1 MHRYLAFVCYIF
13 FVGITSVVC
22 AKTTTENSD
31 VVMPHTEVLAYAKDL
46 IKQGHLDD
54 AKKALLL
61 KPYNKKELEIERL
74 YLLAQIATM
83 EKRYDDAIDIY
94 YYILN
99 YEPNIPKIRFL
110 LAELYLNQESW
121 FRADYY
127 YRSALASKELPDDI
141 QDRVL
146 KAIYYIRQNKNWNVW
161 VNFGIAPDNNINNA
175 SSGEQCVMTELGI
188 VCNTLDSPDKSV
200 GFNFSAGGDYEFK
213 LSDHWR
219 FRNEFVAYTS
229 TYDDKEYNDVYL
241 AYAGG
246 AKYVYQFGD
255 IFAGVTTSKRFVGNK
270 SYNKS
275 IGVRLDMNHDFT
287 QKMTGNFQAYY
298 SPTFYDSYK
307 MLDGNLTGTRTRLIY
322 SFDAS
327 KYLVLRAGFEH
338 EKTKDKTYTN
348 NKINYA
354 IGFGSELMY
363 GFHAYIEPSVVH
375 TNYQGK
381 RWTVKNLDFKK
392 VKEKDITK
400 RISISLSNRNIS
412 FWGMMPVLTYS
423 YTRKDS
429 NIWQREYHKSAIELS
444 VTKRF

>member
-1 MHRYLAFVCYIF
+1 MYRYLGFVCCILLGL
-13 FVGITSVVC
+13 VSVVH
-22 AKTTTENSD
+22 AKTTTEGSD
-31 VVMPHTEVLAYAKDL
+31 IVMPHTEVLTYAKDL
-46 IKQGHLDD
+46 IKLGNLED

-61 KPYNKKELEIERL
+61 KPYTKKELEIERL

-83 EKRYDDAIDIY
+83 EHRYDDAIDIY

-99 YEPNIPKIRFL
+99 YEPNIPKIRYL
-110 LAELYLNQESW
+110 LAELYLDQESW

-127 YRSALASKELPDDI
+127 YRSALASKELPDNI

-146 KAIYYIRQNKNWNVW
+146 KALYYIRQNKNWNVW
-161 VNFGIAPDNNINNA
+161 VNLGIAPDNNINNA
-175 SSGEQCVMTELGI
+175 SSGEQCVMTEWGM

-200 GFNFSAGGDYEFK
+200 GFNVSAGGDYEFK
-213 LSDHWR
+213 ITDHWR

-241 AYAGG
+241 LYAGG
-246 AKYVYQFGD
+246 AKYVYQSGD
-255 IFAGVTTSKRFVGNK
+255 IFVGMTTSKRFVGNK

-275 IGVRLDMNHDFT
+275 VGIRLDMNQDLT
-287 QKMTGNFQAYY
+287 KKMTGNVQAYY
-298 SPTFYDSYK
+298 TPTFYDSYK
-307 MLDGNLTGTRTRLIY
+307 MLDGNLTGIRTRLIY

-327 KYLVLRAGFEH
+327 KYLILKLGYEH
-338 EKTKDKTYTN
+338 EKTKDRTYTN

-363 GFHAYIEPSVVH
+363 GFHAYIEPSVLH
-375 TNYQGK
+375 TNYQGR
-381 RWTVKNLDFKK
+381 RWTVKDFNFKQ